1 MKEFYKSLEF
11 KIFSINLAV
20 VLLFLVLITVVSLF
34 SSVNLDW
41 KDLGVATLFL
51 ISPSIVYMPTIVY
64 SIFIHIRGDVLNN
77 MFYQKM
83 QIVNIVFGL
92 LLFII
97 LSASYKKNY
106 YSEDMDKG
114 DFIISRI
121 R

>member
-1 MKEFYKSLEF
+1 
-11 KIFSINLAV
+11 
-20 VLLFLVLITVVSLF
+20 
-34 SSVNLDW
+34 
-41 KDLGVATLFL
+41 
-51 ISPSIVYMPTIVY
+51 
-64 SIFIHIRGDVLNN
+64 